1 MKKYLVV
8 ILLLI
13 ATWSNATE
21 IEFKTLFVD
30 HRYSWQTPTTS
41 ITLNDD
47 TSKKQT
53 LFGIYAALNTRY
65 GASFFYE
72 GIFNSAGQH
81 TLNLVNGID
90 INNILISNKDKA
102 ILSNI
107 FEVSRS
113 CSYNSFGV
121 EYFLNPIIRP
131 LLKVEQSKYSLAL
144 ISPSQQIDL
153 NINQYNAGVG
163 IAISQTNPDT
173 FLQGKIYYLVGK
185 DTFGWDI
192 DVTGRWFTRGSYV
205 GGGYRYK
212 DITTGKFTYGF
223 SGPYLE
229 LGVIY

>member
-1 MKKYLVV
+1 MKKYLVTAF
-8 ILLLI
+8 LLI

-21 IEFKTLFVD
+21 IELKTLFVD
-30 HRYSWQTPTTS
+30 HKYSWKTLTTS

-47 TSKKQT
+47 TPKKQT

-72 GIFNSAGQH
+72 GAFNSTNQH
-81 TLNLVNGID
+81 MLTLVNGVEV
-90 INNILISNKDKA
+90 NNIIISNKDKT
-102 ILSNI
+102 ITSNV

-121 EYFLNPIIRP
+121 EYFLNPIIKP
-131 LLKVEQSKYSLAL
+131 LLKVEQSKYNVTLSNL
-144 ISPSQQIDL
+144 SQQIDL

-163 IAISQTNPDT
+163 ISVSQANPNT
-173 FLQGKIYYLVGK
+173 FMQGKVYYLVGN

-192 DVTGRWFTRGSYV
+192 DVTGRWFTKGSYI
-205 GGGYRYK
+205 GGGYRYR
-212 DITTGKFTYGF
+212 DITTGKFNYGF

-229 LGVIY
+229 LGIVY